1 MKRII
6 TLSIFFLSI
15 SGLLRAQFV
24 SYETQSKWQLGFNV
38 GGTWSTTDVK
48 YKTAA
53 GWGLTLGR
61 SFNYDYGRRL
71 SFDLRGRYLQGYWYG
86 QDYST
91 TDSAGFTG
99 IAAKPYMDSLGFSV
113 NNFQAQVH
121 RLSLELVLHANGL
134 RERTRWDPYIFGG
147 IGLTWHQTFGDLFAN
162 DTLGGIYNYDA
173 NDVSKPALSAL
184 MDQVYETALDGSNEN
199 TFRVNVMPSLGFGI
213 GYQVAPNVTIG
224 LEHKSTFT
232 GLDDFDG
239 VVKASKYR
247 QDIYH
252 YTSGFI
258 NFRFKAHH
266 REDNPEPNT
275 SSSEVTPTPPCIP
288 PTINFIQPSAT
299 GQIVNA
305 INYTVIASIPNA
317 GGRQNIVYKVNDV
330 NNLNYT
336 YNPKNERFESNV
348 LLNEG
353 VNTFEITVS
362 NACGTVTKTIDL
374 SYQKCTLP
382 VIQTTVPSSE
392 SMTVSNANF
401 SFSAN
406 VQQVTNQQGVEVTMN
421 NRSFTN
427 FGFNSTNGNLG
438 GTVVLTPGINTFV
451 ITATNS
457 CGSITKKFE
466 VNFQQCKAPSI
477 SMIVPSGTQPT
488 VSQAQY
494 SVSAKLENVT
504 SAQEIKF
511 TQNNQV
517 VPGFTF
523 NNATNV
529 FSANVTLNAGTN
541 AFVLSVLNACGTD
554 AESFNVVY
562 QNCIP
567 PVISMLNPTTSGTTV
582 SSPTFTLSAIVSN
595 AVSQGISIT
604 QNNRSISNFGYN
616 AANGTLQSSLT
627 LLSGLNTF
635 IITATNNCGNDSET
649 ITVNYQNCVAPLIA
663 LISPSSSGLSV
674 TSAAYTF
681 KSTVTNIVSAQEV
694 TLKLNGT
701 IVSNVSFNA
710 TTGMVSANVNLAEGL
725 NTFVIS
731 GTNSCGTD
739 AETVSLS
746 YTSCTAPVIT
756 VSAPLNGSTV
766 SNGTVNLT
774 ANIQNAAGQSPTI
787 SINTR
792 SYNISGYN
800 PTTGSLQMSVPLVP
814 GQNTIVIS
822 VTSACGTDTE
832 TITVNYDNCQ
842 PPVMAILSPANSG
855 LTVTQASFTLAGN
868 VSNVSNGQ
876 QLQITQNGIALS
888 NVVVNNGSFSTNVNL
903 SPGLNTFVLKAN
915 NSCGTDSKTVLL
927 TYDNCVP
934 PVINVVSPINGGT
947 VSKGTV
953 ELNLQVQNATGQQPT
968 VTINNRSFN
977 VTGYNPA
984 TGILVMNLPLIQ
996 GSNTIVISV
1005 SNACGTDTET
1015 IIVNY
1020 QLEEQKIK
1028 ICYKQQGATAAQT
1041 MEIPASAWPSY
1052 QALGAVLGECTQS
1065 NNSGG
1070 GNTGTGTI
1078 NSGGGLGRPSGTGTT
1093 NTEGTSNG
1101 SSLGTGAGRPGSGST
1116 STGTTATGNDTN
1128 TNSGSGNTNGGTKNA
1143 GKAGAGKITE
1153 PTPQNVDPKN
1163 PSENENKQEEQ
1174 KQEDPP
1180 KKEGEGGK

>member
-6 TLSIFFLSI
+6 TLSFFFLSI
-15 SGLLRAQFV
+15 SGLLRAQYV

-48 YKTAA
+48 YKTSA

-91 TDSAGFTG
+91 TDSTGFTG

-134 RERTRWDPYIFGG
+134 RERTRWDPYVFGG
-147 IGLTWHQTFGDLFAN
+147 IGLTWHQTFGDLYAN

-184 MDQVYETALDGSNEN
+184 MDQVYETALDGSNKN

-266 REDNPEPNT
+266 REDSPTSTT

-288 PTINFIQPSAT
+288 PSINFIQPSGA
-299 GQIVNA
+299 GQTVNA

-317 GGRQNIVYKVNDV
+317 GGRQNIVYKVNGV

-336 YNPKNERFESNV
+336 YNPQNNRFESNV
-348 LLNEG
+348 ILNEG
-353 VNTFEITVS
+353 LNTFEITVS
-362 NACGTVTKTIDL
+362 NACGTEAKTIDV

-382 VIQTTVPSSE
+382 VIQTIVPSSE

-401 SFSAN
+401 TFSAN
-406 VQQVTNQQGVEVTMN
+406 VQQVANQQGVAVTMN
-421 NRSFTN
+421 SRSFTT
-427 FGFNSTNGNLG
+427 FGFNSTNGNLS

-457 CGSITKKFE
+457 CGSVTKKFE
-466 VNFQQCKAPSI
+466 VNYQQCKAPSI

-523 NNATNV
+523 NAATSV
-529 FSANVTLNAGTN
+529 LSANVTLNPGSN
-541 AFVLSVLNACGTD
+541 AFVITVTNDCGTD
-554 AESFNVVY
+554 VESFNVIY

-582 SSPTFTLSAIVSN
+582 ASPAFTLSATISN
-595 AVSQGISIT
+595 TTNQGISIT
-604 QNNRSISNFGYN
+604 QNNRSITNFGYN

-627 LLSGLNTF
+627 LLPGLNTF
-635 IITATNNCGNDSET
+635 VITATNNCGNDSET
-649 ITVNYQNCVAPLIA
+649 ITVNYQNCVAPVIA
-663 LISPSSSGLSV
+663 LISPASSGLSV

-681 KSTVTNIVSAQEV
+681 KATATNITSAQEV
-694 TLKLNGT
+694 SLKLNGT
-701 IVSNVSFNA
+701 TVSNVSFNA
-710 TTGMVSANVNLAEGL
+710 SNGMVSANVNLAAGA
-725 NTFVIS
+725 NTFVIA

-739 AETVSLS
+739 AETVLIN
-746 YTSCTAPVIT
+746 YTSCIPPVIT
-756 VSAPLNGSTV
+756 VSAPTNGSTV
-766 SNGTVNLT
+766 SSGSIDLT
-774 ANIQNAAGQSPTI
+774 ATIQNAAGQSPTI
-787 SINTR
+787 TINTR

-800 PTTGSLQMSVPLVP
+800 PSTGSLQMNVPLVP

-822 VTSACGTDTE
+822 VTNACGSDTE
-832 TITVNYDNCQ
+832 TITVNYDNCK
-842 PPVMAILSPANSG
+842 PPVLSISSPANSG
-855 LTVTQASFTLAGN
+855 LTVTQAAYTLSGN
-868 VSNVSNGQ
+868 ASNISNGQ
-876 QLQITQNGIALS
+876 QLQITQNGAALS
-888 NVVVNNGSFSTNVNL
+888 NVVVNNGAFSTNVNL
-903 SPGLNTFVLKAN
+903 TPGLNTFVLKAN
-915 NSCGTDSKTVLL
+915 NSCGTDSKTVLV

-934 PVINVVSPINGGT
+934 PVINVVSPINGAT
-947 VSKGTV
+947 VSKSTV
-953 ELNLQVQNATGQQPT
+953 ELNLQIQNAAGQQPT
-968 VTINNRSFN
+968 VTINNRSYN
-977 VTGYNPA
+977 VTGYNPT
-984 TGILVMNLPLIQ
+984 TGLLVMNLPLSQ
-996 GSNTIVISV
+996 GANTIVISV

-1020 QLEEQKIK
+1020 QLDDQKIK
-1028 ICYKQQGATAAQT
+1028 ICYKEQGATSAKT
-1041 MEIPASAWPSY
+1041 IEIPASAWPSY
-1052 QALGAVLGECTQS
+1052 QALGAVLGECTQINNTGGGS
-1065 NNSGG
+1065 TGTGTLNSGG
-1070 GNTGTGTI
+1070 GI
-1078 NSGGGLGRPSGTGTT
+1078 GRPSGTGTT

-1101 SSLGTGAGRPGSGST
+1101 SSVGTGAGRPGTGST
-1116 STGTTATGNDTN
+1116 STGTNGNGTN
-1128 TNSGSGNTNGGTKNA
+1128 TNSGTGGTKSP
-1143 GKAGAGKITE
+1143 GKSGAGKTAE
-1153 PTPQNVDPKN
+1153 PTPENVEPKN
-1163 PSENENKQEEQ
+1163 PSIEENKKEEE